1 MPRKAKEIEEVLEQE
16 AAPKAQPDDTLP
28 GGLYAYDDFEIR
40 VGDDK
45 CDFKKGERFT
55 APLGWERSPEMDV
68 YLHSSKQKSDSQVGL
83 AFQYLGKVL
92 NPNEKNPDLRE
103 RQVHTAVL
111 PLEER

>member
-1 MPRKAKEIEEVLEQE
+1 MPRKAKEEEVLEQE
-16 AAPKAQPDDTLP
+16 APRAQAGETSPQ
-28 GGLYAYDDFEIR
+28 GLYAYDDFELRI
-40 VGDDK
+40 GDDVFS
-45 CDFKKGERFT
+45 FKKGDRFT

-68 YLHSSKQKSDSQVGL
+68 YLHSSKQKSDSRTGL
-83 AFQYLGKVL
+83 AFQYQGKVL